1 MLKTVLVFAVILQSS
16 FLAAADGAFDVG
28 FRKIDV
34 ISQET
39 DEKFPMAVV
48 YPTRDPAESI
58 SFGPFKMKLS
68 MYGKIADGMF
78 PVAIISH
85 GSGGSDLGYRSIAF
99 NLVQQGFIVAM
110 PLHPKNNYK
119 DNTAEGTVRN
129 WVNRPKHIKAAIDT
143 LLSHPKLSA
152 SIDNNK
158 IAVVGH
164 SAGGYTA
171 LATAGGVANIDTIA
185 ELCKNN
191 LQLDEPFCQMGT
203 EALAK
208 SVKISNQADKRVK
221 AIVMMAPVGILFK
234 SEGSLAQVDIPALL
248 LRAEKDGVLTE
259 PYHSEVIAGHYQNKK
274 NLTYRTVSNAGHY
287 SFITPVPDV
296 LKRELG
302 AVAEDPEGFD
312 RAEFHDTL
320 GPEIARYL
328 ISVLH

>member
-1 MLKTVLVFAVILQSS
+1 MLKIVFVFAVILQSS
-16 FLAAADGAFDVG
+16 FLSAADDAFDVG

-39 DEKFPMAVV
+39 DERFPMAVV
-48 YPTRDPAESI
+48 YPTRDPAENI
-58 SFGPFKMKLS
+58 SFGPFDMELS

-99 NLVQQGFIVAM
+99 NLVQQGFIVGM

-129 WVNRPKHIKAAIDT
+129 WANRPKHIKAAIDS

-152 SIDNNK
+152 SIDNKK

-171 LATAGGVANIDTIA
+171 LATAGGVADAGMIA
-185 ELCKNN
+185 ELCKND
-191 LQLDEPFCQMGT
+191 LQLDEPFCNMGT
-203 EALAK
+203 ESLVK
-208 SVKISNQADKRVK
+208 LVKISNQADKRVK

-234 SEGSLAQVDIPALL
+234 SEGALAQVDIPALL

-259 PYHSEVIAGHYQNKK
+259 PYHSEVIAKHYQNKK

-302 AVAEDPEGFD
+302 AVAEDPDGFD
-312 RAEFHDTL
+312 RAEFHDAL
-320 GPEIARYL
+320 GPEIASYL
-328 ISVLH
+328 ISVLN